1 MSKKF
6 NIIKKYIT
14 NEDLAVSH
22 RLMNIILLM
31 GLFISPVC
39 LIFDLAIGS
48 AIRSAIPLIFLFLLF
63 VVSFVLANVVKKANF
78 AGIVLTVVST
88 NCLVPYLYFRDGGR
102 YSGMPMWLL
111 LSSVFVWLLIK
122 GWAVIAV
129 YVSNIIVYAGIF
141 YYEYTHP
148 ETVTRL
154 ADGQAESIDIVCGIY
169 VIVLI
174 LGIIFKFQSKLYEKK
189 KAELEEK
196 ENELME
202 INEKL
207 KKANEAKSVFL
218 ASMSHE
224 IRTPINAIVGMNEM
238 VLRESDDDNV
248 ISYASNIESASGT
261 LLSLVNDILDFTKID
276 SGLMEII
283 PDDYELYSVLND
295 CYTLLELRAA
305 GKGLS
310 LELVNAPDIP
320 ANLYGDEIRIRQ
332 IITNLLTNAVK
343 YTDNGS
349 ITMTVGFTENDTPLY
364 LSNEDAPNER
374 LIDLRV
380 SVKDTGRGIS
390 ETGLKSLFNSFTR
403 VDEKKNKNIEGTGLG
418 LAITKQLTELMGG
431 RIDVTSQEGVGSEF
445 TVVIPQRA
453 VGNATMG
460 DFSER
465 FRRKKNAGRKYKVS
479 FIAPEARILVVDDLE
494 VNLKV
499 VTMLLKNTEAKIDTA
514 TGGEACLKAYES
526 NDYDV
531 VLLDHMMPE
540 MDGMETLKQL
550 KKSKKYMAKRT
561 PVVAL
566 TANATLGAEKIYLDT
581 GFDDYLTKPVKGEEL
596 EAMILKYIPEELVK
610 KLSQGDENEE

>member
-48 AIRSAIPLIFLFLLF
+48 AVRSAIPLIFLFLLF
-63 VVSFVLANVVKKANF
+63 VGSFVLANVVKKANL
-78 AGIVLTVVST
+78 AGTVLTVVST

-111 LSSVFVWLLIK
+111 LSSVFAWLLIK

-129 YVSNIIVYAGIF
+129 YVSNVIVYAGIF

-207 KKANEAKSVFL
+207 KKANEAKSIFL

-349 ITMTVGFTENDTPLY
+349 ITMTVGFTESDTTLY
-364 LSNEDAPNER
+364 SSNEDAPNER

-390 ETGLKSLFNSFTR
+390 EEGLKSLFNSFTR

-445 TVVIPQRA
+445 SVVIPQRA

-479 FIAPEARILVVDDLE
+479 FVAPEARILVVDDLE

-514 TGGEACLKAYES
+514 TSGEACLKAYES

-610 KLSQGDENEE
+610 KLSKGDENEE

>member
-479 FIAPEARILVVDDLE
+479 FVAPEARILVVDDLE

>member
-22 RLMNIILLM
+22 RMMNIILLM
-31 GLFISPVC
+31 GIFISPVC

-63 VVSFVLANVVKKANF
+63 VVSFVLANVVKKANL

-111 LSSVFVWLLIK
+111 LSSVFAWLLIK

-349 ITMTVGFTENDTPLY
+349 ITMTVGFTESDTPLY

-390 ETGLKSLFNSFTR
+390 EEGLKSLFNSFTR

-479 FIAPEARILVVDDLE
+479 FVAPEARILVVDDLE

-514 TGGEACLKAYES
+514 TSGEACLKAYES

-581 GFDDYLTKPVKGEEL
+581 GFDDYLTKPVKGAEL

-610 KLSQGDENEE
+610 KLSKGDENEE

>member
-63 VVSFVLANVVKKANF
+63 VVSFVLANVVKKANL
-78 AGIVLTVVST
+78 AEIVLTVVST

-111 LSSVFVWLLIK
+111 LSSVFAWLLIK

-349 ITMTVGFTENDTPLY
+349 ITMTVGFTESDTPLY
-364 LSNEDAPNER
+364 SSNEDAPNER

-390 ETGLKSLFNSFTR
+390 EEGLKSLFNSFTR

-514 TGGEACLKAYES
+514 TSGEACLKAYES

-610 KLSQGDENEE
+610 KLLKGEENEE